1 MAVARNDALIDS
13 LYARQ
18 ATGTQQFASWRAVQN
33 ESAHFNYAVPRGGR
47 VFEENLTGELFSTL
61 GSKIQEGFRWLKP
74 SQSNEFPLL
83 TWYRFGHTL
92 MEIGVGAI
100 VAGMGAGLFSTTGGL
115 LVAGVGGFLYALG
128 WTLAI
133 YLSYLPLL
141 IWLIQFVGWLLAAVI
156 AAFGM
161 PLWMLMHLSGE
172 GDGLSGARAQSG
184 YGRLLALLLRPV
196 LLVFG
201 LYAAIA
207 LLYVVGWFVEQTF
220 GATLQNPPNS
230 VFESL
235 GLIVM
240 YVLAIVTLAT
250 LCLRTIV
257 WVPELAFHWID
268 VALGH
273 VGASAQVEA
282 ETGLRSG
289 GRGIP
294 GGMDRT
300 VGAAGAVGHG
310 WRNRNKG
317 KK

>member
-1 MAVARNDALIDS
+1 M
-13 LYARQ
+13 
-18 ATGTQQFASWRAVQN
+18 
-33 ESAHFNYAVPRGGR
+33 
-47 VFEENLTGELFSTL
+47 TGELFSTL

-100 VAGMGAGLFSTTGGL
+100 VAGVGAGLFSTTGGL

-172 GDGLSGARAQSG
+172 GEGISGTRAQSG
-184 YGRLLALLLRPV
+184 YGLLLSLLLRPV

-207 LLYVVGWFVEQTF
+207 LLYVLGWLVDQTL
-220 GATLQNPPNS
+220 GTTLQNPPNS
-230 VFESL
+230 VFEAI
-235 GLIVM
+235 GLIAM
-240 YVLAIVTLAT
+240 YVIVVIALAT
-250 LCLRTIV
+250 LCLRAITLI
-257 WVPELAFHWID
+257 PELAFRWID
-268 VALGH
+268 VAVSDFAG
-273 VGASAQVEA
+273 SAQDA
-282 ETGLRSG
+282 ADSGLRGG
-289 GRGIP
+289 GRGVP
-294 GGMDRT
+294 GLGDRSVAFAGT
-300 VGAAGAVGHG
+300 VGDKFREW
-310 WRNRNKG
+310 WRDRKNRGNP
-317 KK
+317 

>member
-1 MAVARNDALIDS
+1 
-13 LYARQ
+13 
-18 ATGTQQFASWRAVQN
+18 
-33 ESAHFNYAVPRGGR
+33 
-47 VFEENLTGELFSTL
+47 
-61 GSKIQEGFRWLKP
+61 
-74 SQSNEFPLL
+74 
-83 TWYRFGHTL
+83 
-92 MEIGVGAI
+92 
-100 VAGMGAGLFSTTGGL
+100 
-115 LVAGVGGFLYALG
+115 
-128 WTLAI
+128 
-133 YLSYLPLL
+133 
-141 IWLIQFVGWLLAAVI
+141 
-156 AAFGM
+156 
-161 PLWMLMHLSGE
+161 MLMHLSGE
-172 GDGLSGARAQSG
+172 GDGISGARAQSG

-220 GATLQNPPNS
+220 GATLKNPPNS

-240 YVLAIVTLAT
+240 YVLAIVALAT

-300 VGAAGAVGHG
+300 VGAAGAVGHW